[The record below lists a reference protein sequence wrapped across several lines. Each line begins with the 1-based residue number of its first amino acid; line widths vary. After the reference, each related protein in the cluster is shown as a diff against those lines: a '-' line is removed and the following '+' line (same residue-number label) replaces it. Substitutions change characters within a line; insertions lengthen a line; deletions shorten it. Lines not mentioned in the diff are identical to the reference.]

1 MTLEE
6 LKNQILAECD
16 TAKDNPDI
24 LPEDA
29 GKIARLIAYI
39 NINLKT

>member
-6 LKNQILAECD
+6 LKNQILAECNEAMN
-16 TAKDNPDI
+16 TPDI

-39 NINLKT
+39 NINLKI